1 MKLLFLDFDG
11 VLHPAGGA
19 PGTCMPFE
27 WLPTLVE
34 LLDPAPNVL
43 LAVHSSW
50 REVHAMEY
58 LKDFLGPL
66 GSRVLGSVPNGPK
79 SNAIQ
84 SFLTSNPSVQD
95 YLILDDSAAEFGSDL
110 STHLLTCKPLVGIQD
125 PAVQL
130 KLKAWLCGQISTT
143 DSLPSAAVANSY
155 APS

>member
-27 WLPTLVE
+27 WLPTLEE
-34 LLDPAPNVL
+34 LLEPAPDVF

-66 GSRVLGSVPNGPK
+66 GSRVLGAVPHGPK
-79 SNAIQ
+79 STAIQ
-84 SFLTSNPSVQD
+84 SFLKSNPAVQD
-95 YLILDDSAAEFGSDL
+95 YRILDDSAAEFSSDL
-110 STHLLTCKPLVGIQD
+110 STRLLACKPLMGIQD

-130 KLKAWLCGQISTT
+130 KLKAWLYGQ
-143 DSLPSAAVANSY
+143 DFDG
-155 APS
+155 